1 MQLAH
6 AIERCLAGDASAYQ
20 QVVAAH
26 AEGVFGLLRRLLGDA
41 EDARDIAQETFV
53 RAYQNLHRF
62 DARRPLRP
70 WLLRIAR
77 NLAYNHLK
85 SRQRRAEARATGDG
99 SAQLERIAAEQPSP
113 ASEVMAR
120 QRQSA
125 LDEVLAALRPE
136 FREVLLYRYME
147 RLDYQEI
154 AEVMGVPVGTVKT
167 WLHRA
172 KSQFR
177 ELARGQEIF

>member
-6 AIERCLAGDASAYQ
+6 AIERCIAGDRSAYQ

-26 AEGVFGLLRRLLGDA
+26 ADGVFGLLRRLLGDA

-62 DARRPLRP
+62 DRRRPLKP

-85 SRQRRAEARATGDG
+85 ARQRRAEGRTAADG
-99 SAQLERIAAEQPSP
+99 HERLDRIAADQPSP
-113 ASEVMAR
+113 AAEVLQR
-120 QRQSA
+120 ERQSA
-125 LDEVLAALRPE
+125 LDQVLATLRPE

-147 RLDYQEI
+147 RLDYEEI

-167 WLHRA
+167 WLFRA

-177 ELARGQEIF
+177 ERATGREIF